1 MEEKILPLTENI
13 KEVEEALL
21 GALILDEEVILK
33 VIDILKPEDFL
44 FPEHRAIYEAVCEL
58 FERRISI
65 DFVTLTTRLR
75 EKNLLEKI
83 GGQEKILYLIHK
95 APTLTNA
102 LSYARI
108 IKTNKAKLDLLELS
122 NKIKDIIQNPNYDA
136 EKLIDEVEKNIFKIA
151 DRVYPYE
158 FSPISSL
165 IDENVKRIEDLQTG
179 KIIRGIPTGFEKLD
193 EYLGGF
199 QKSDLIILASR
210 PSQGKTALALSIAR
224 NVAVREKIP
233 VGIFSLEMSKDQIID
248 RLLASEAG
256 VSLWKLRTG
265 RLTSDGEVDELALV
279 YEAAE
284 RLKKSPIFIDDTPS
298 LTNLQ
303 IRTMSRKLKHEIG
316 ELGILIIDYLQL
328 VKGSKN
334 YESRV
339 QEVTEIS
346 KSLKELA
353 RELEVP
359 VIAISQLSRE
369 PEKRISSIPKLSDLR
384 ESGCLTGDTLI
395 LDAES
400 GRYIP
405 IKEIAEKNLKI
416 KVLTINNEGKI
427 EIKKLVKAFYS
438 GRKMT
443 YLLKTK
449 TGREIKASS
458 NHPFYTPYG
467 WKALEELKRGERI
480 ALPLKIFIENPK
492 NVLKDEEIIF
502 LAHMIGDGCYV
513 KNQPLHYTNSDFSLI
528 LLMAKL
534 ANELFNIK
542 ARIVKQKNWW
552 HVYFPSTYHLAKN
565 KHHPIVIWL
574 RNLGLDFSRS
584 YEKKIPDKVFEL
596 HEDKIA
602 LFLRH
607 LWSTDGNISV
617 KKLKGRKDSLQIYYS
632 TTSKILA
639 QQVQSLLLRLEI
651 QSYLKV
657 TKKSNYRENYW
668 VILYGKENL
677 KKFLTKIGIEGGRKE
692 KIAKYLRL
700 IEKIKPHYNNDL
712 FDKDVWRLIID
723 PIRKEKKMSWRE
735 FCKGINT
742 SYCGS
747 TLLKT
752 RISKERMLK
761 IAKVLDDQRLER
773 LVQNDIFWDEVIEI
787 VPLKVEDVY
796 DATIEENHNFLA
808 NDIFVHNSL
817 EQDADVVLFIHR
829 PKDAG
834 TTLPS
839 NQVQIIIA
847 KHRNGP
853 IGVVDL
859 FFDPETVSFYEIENT
874 FQEIEFY

>member
-1 MEEKILPLTENI
+1 MEEKFLPLTENI

-44 FPEHRAIYEAVCEL
+44 FPENRTIYETINEL
-58 FERRISI
+58 FEKRISI
-65 DFVTLTTRLR
+65 DFITLTTRLR

-136 EKLIDEVEKNIFKIA
+136 ERLIDEVEKNIFKIA

-158 FSPISSL
+158 FSPIGSL
-165 IDENVKRIEDLQTG
+165 IEENIKRIEDLQSG

-224 NVAVREKIP
+224 NIAVKEKIP

-248 RLLASEAG
+248 RFLASEAG

-265 RLTSDGEVDELALV
+265 KLTSEGEVDELALV

-303 IRTMSRKLKHEIG
+303 IRTMTRKLKHEIG

-359 VIAISQLSRE
+359 VLAISQLSRE

-384 ESGCLTGDTLI
+384 ESG
-395 LDAES
+395 
-400 GRYIP
+400 
-405 IKEIAEKNLKI
+405 
-416 KVLTINNEGKI
+416 
-427 EIKKLVKAFYS
+427 
-438 GRKMT
+438 
-443 YLLKTK
+443 
-449 TGREIKASS
+449 
-458 NHPFYTPYG
+458 
-467 WKALEELKRGERI
+467 
-480 ALPLKIFIENPK
+480 
-492 NVLKDEEIIF
+492 
-502 LAHMIGDGCYV
+502 
-513 KNQPLHYTNSDFSLI
+513 
-528 LLMAKL
+528 
-534 ANELFNIK
+534 
-542 ARIVKQKNWW
+542 
-552 HVYFPSTYHLAKN
+552 
-565 KHHPIVIWL
+565 
-574 RNLGLDFSRS
+574 
-584 YEKKIPDKVFEL
+584 
-596 HEDKIA
+596 
-602 LFLRH
+602 
-607 LWSTDGNISV
+607 
-617 KKLKGRKDSLQIYYS
+617 
-632 TTSKILA
+632 
-639 QQVQSLLLRLEI
+639 
-651 QSYLKV
+651 
-657 TKKSNYRENYW
+657 
-668 VILYGKENL
+668 
-677 KKFLTKIGIEGGRKE
+677 
-692 KIAKYLRL
+692 
-700 IEKIKPHYNNDL
+700 
-712 FDKDVWRLIID
+712 
-723 PIRKEKKMSWRE
+723 
-735 FCKGINT
+735 
-742 SYCGS
+742 
-747 TLLKT
+747 
-752 RISKERMLK
+752 
-761 IAKVLDDQRLER
+761 
-773 LVQNDIFWDEVIEI
+773 
-787 VPLKVEDVY
+787 
-796 DATIEENHNFLA
+796 
-808 NDIFVHNSL
+808 SL

-829 PKDAG
+829 PKETG

-839 NQVQIIIA
+839 NQVQVIIA

-853 IGVVDL
+853 IGVIDI

>member
-1 MEEKILPLTENI
+1 MEEKFLPLTENI

-44 FPEHRAIYEAVCEL
+44 FPEHKAIYEAVCEL

-151 DRVYPYE
+151 ERVYPYE

-165 IDENVKRIEDLQTG
+165 IDENVKRIEDLQAG

-303 IRTMSRKLKHEIG
+303 IRTMARKLKHEIG

-384 ESGCLTGDTLI
+384 ESG
-395 LDAES
+395 
-400 GRYIP
+400 
-405 IKEIAEKNLKI
+405 
-416 KVLTINNEGKI
+416 
-427 EIKKLVKAFYS
+427 
-438 GRKMT
+438 
-443 YLLKTK
+443 
-449 TGREIKASS
+449 
-458 NHPFYTPYG
+458 
-467 WKALEELKRGERI
+467 
-480 ALPLKIFIENPK
+480 
-492 NVLKDEEIIF
+492 
-502 LAHMIGDGCYV
+502 
-513 KNQPLHYTNSDFSLI
+513 
-528 LLMAKL
+528 
-534 ANELFNIK
+534 
-542 ARIVKQKNWW
+542 
-552 HVYFPSTYHLAKN
+552 
-565 KHHPIVIWL
+565 
-574 RNLGLDFSRS
+574 
-584 YEKKIPDKVFEL
+584 
-596 HEDKIA
+596 
-602 LFLRH
+602 
-607 LWSTDGNISV
+607 
-617 KKLKGRKDSLQIYYS
+617 
-632 TTSKILA
+632 
-639 QQVQSLLLRLEI
+639 
-651 QSYLKV
+651 
-657 TKKSNYRENYW
+657 
-668 VILYGKENL
+668 
-677 KKFLTKIGIEGGRKE
+677 
-692 KIAKYLRL
+692 
-700 IEKIKPHYNNDL
+700 
-712 FDKDVWRLIID
+712 
-723 PIRKEKKMSWRE
+723 
-735 FCKGINT
+735 
-742 SYCGS
+742 
-747 TLLKT
+747 
-752 RISKERMLK
+752 
-761 IAKVLDDQRLER
+761 
-773 LVQNDIFWDEVIEI
+773 
-787 VPLKVEDVY
+787 
-796 DATIEENHNFLA
+796 
-808 NDIFVHNSL
+808 SL